1 MQEADPINVIYR
13 LRKSMQAQMDALIQT
28 LANGGVDSMD
38 EYKYII
44 GQIRS
49 SEDLQQ
55 DLTDLLKKQEPDDD
69 TDTGEGST

>member
-1 MQEADPINVIYR
+1 MDYHTIKYLQNKILKPKI
-13 LRKSMQAQMDALIQT
+13 DALT
-28 LANGGVDSMD
+28 TKVKLGVDNFN

-69 TDTGEGST
+69 TDTGEGSP

>member
-1 MQEADPINVIYR
+1 
-13 LRKSMQAQMDALIQT
+13 MDYYTIKYIQNKLLKPKIDSLT
-28 LANGGVDSMD
+28 TKVKLGVDNFA

>member
-1 MQEADPINVIYR
+1 VDYHTIKY
-13 LRKSMQAQMDALIQT
+13 IQNKLLKPKIDSLT
-28 LANGGVDSMD
+28 TKVKLGVDNFP

-69 TDTGEGST
+69 TDTGEDDT

>member
-1 MQEADPINVIYR
+1 
-13 LRKSMQAQMDALIQT
+13 MDYHTIKYIQNKLLKPKIETLIT
-28 LANGGVDSMD
+28 RIKLGVDNFD

-49 SEDLQQ
+49 NEDLQQ

-69 TDTGEGST
+69 TDTGEGSP

>member
-1 MQEADPINVIYR
+1 
-13 LRKSMQAQMDALIQT
+13 MDYHTIKYIQNKLLKPRIESLT
-28 LANGGVDSMD
+28 TKIKLGVDNFE

-55 DLTDLLKKQEPDDD
+55 DLTDLLKKQEPDDN
-69 TDTGEGST
+69 TDTGEDDT

>member
-1 MQEADPINVIYR
+1 
-13 LRKSMQAQMDALIQT
+13 MDYHTIKYIQNKLLKPKIESLT
-28 LANGGVDSMD
+28 TKIKLGVDNFE

-49 SEDLQQ
+49 NEDLQQ

>member
-1 MQEADPINVIYR
+1 
-13 LRKSMQAQMDALIQT
+13 MDYHTIKYIQNKILKPKIDSLT
-28 LANGGVDSMD
+28 TKIKLGVDNFA

-49 SEDLQQ
+49 NEDLQQ
-55 DLTDLLKKQEPDDD
+55 DLTDLLKKQEPDDN

>member
-1 MQEADPINVIYR
+1 
-13 LRKSMQAQMDALIQT
+13 MDYHTIKYIQNKLLKPKIDSLT
-28 LANGGVDSMD
+28 TKVKLGVDNFV

-55 DLTDLLKKQEPDDD
+55 DLTDLLKKQEPDDN
-69 TDTGEGST
+69 TDTGEDDT

>member
-1 MQEADPINVIYR
+1 
-13 LRKSMQAQMDALIQT
+13 MDYYTIKYIQNKLLKPKIDSLT
-28 LANGGVDSMD
+28 TKVKLGVDNFA

-55 DLTDLLKKQEPDDD
+55 DLTDLLKKQEPDDNK
-69 TDTGEGST
+69 DTGEDDT

>member
-1 MQEADPINVIYR
+1 MDYHTIKYLQNKILKPKI
-13 LRKSMQAQMDALIQT
+13 DALT
-28 LANGGVDSMD
+28 TKVKLGVDNFA

-49 SEDLQQ
+49 NEDLQQ

-69 TDTGEGST
+69 TDTGEGSP